1 LREPDKATLSVI
13 LPNYNHGRMLER
25 AVAAMLKQ
33 DKVPDE
39 IVIVDD
45 DSTDDSRRILGEI
58 ASNCPAVR
66 VLFNDANKG
75 VVYSLNRGLQA
86 TTGRYVYLAA
96 ADDWVLPGFFATA
109 LRLLEDHPAA
119 GLACGEVNLIS
130 GNTGESLGRRPWVRP
145 SRRPAC
151 FPPELVAAMLRRSDN
166 WILTG
171 AAILARDKVVA
182 AGALLPELGSFAD
195 GFLVRKIALM
205 SGFCYIPEP
214 VATWQVF
221 ETSVSRQTA
230 SDPAKART
238 MLSTAVAQF
247 TADRCF
253 PRWYS
258 ALFSRRWR
266 FAVCRLAANA
276 TPINE
281 AVLLE
286 MGVRNRLD
294 RVTIS
299 ALCRY
304 LPSGVQHPLLLVWLW
319 LRLRPFYPLLLL
331 SSLLSRRIERA
342 RGAG

>member
-1 LREPDKATLSVI
+1 
-13 LPNYNHGRMLER
+13 
-25 AVAAMLKQ
+25 
-33 DKVPDE
+33 
-39 IVIVDD
+39 
-45 DSTDDSRRILGEI
+45 
-58 ASNCPAVR
+58 
-66 VLFNDANKG
+66 
-75 VVYSLNRGLQA
+75 
-86 TTGRYVYLAA
+86 
-96 ADDWVLPGFFATA
+96 
-109 LRLLEDHPAA
+109 
-119 GLACGEVNLIS
+119 
-130 GNTGESLGRRPWVRP
+130 
-145 SRRPAC
+145 
-151 FPPELVAAMLRRSDN
+151 MLRRSDN

-304 LPSGVQHPLLLVWLW
+304 LPSGATPAPACLALAAIAAILSVAAAFKSLVAAD
-319 LRLRPFYPLLLL
+319 
-331 SSLLSRRIERA
+331 RA
-342 RGAG
+342 RAGCGLTARLTASVGAA